1 MRRIM
6 PFIALILTALVVLAG
21 CSSAE
26 PPKEAIQQALGKSME
41 MKSYSFKG
49 SLAINEL
56 DLPAEMLEGM
66 DPSMLDMVKNAS
78 LNVTGAY
85 QEDPMKMEMK
95 LELALKG
102 DMAFNLHIPMVITQD
117 KMWVKIPDI
126 PMLPLGE
133 ASGKFIEI
141 DMKQLAEEQG
151 VEVPDLDIQKQ
162 RKMVEDM
169 TGILFKHFEE
179 KDYFAEVKKE
189 DMTSLPTDV
198 KPDQIVKFFVTQ
210 ETFEPMVM
218 TLIDKVAPEVID
230 LIIANQ
236 EYMDTMQLT
245 KEDLEEAKKELAEG
259 DRGELRA
266 GLDEFKEAVKVNE
279 LSLTTAIEG
288 DLPVYQE
295 AKVNLDVTNEGQ
307 TAKIGLTFTSQY
319 SNINKD
325 VKFEIEI
332 PEDTMTIDELMGAF
346 MAPAM

>member
-1 MRRIM
+1 MRRII
-6 PFIALILTALVVLAG
+6 PFVALILTALVVLAG

-78 LNVTGAY
+78 LNVTGNY

-95 LELALKG
+95 LDLALKG

-151 VEVPDLDIQKQ
+151 VEVPELDINKQ
-162 RKMVEDM
+162 RKMVEEM
-169 TGILFKHFEE
+169 TNILFKHFEE

-189 DMTSLPTDV
+189 DLTSLPADL
-198 KPDQIVKFFVTQ
+198 KPDQIVKFYVTQ

-230 LIIANQ
+230 LMIANP
-236 EYMDTMQLT
+236 EYLDTMQLT

-259 DRGELRA
+259 DRGDLRE

-295 AKVNLDVTNEGQ
+295 AKLNLDVTDNGQ
-307 TAKIGLTFTSQY
+307 TAKVGLTFTSQY

-325 VKFEIEI
+325 VKFEVEI
-332 PEDTMTIDELMGAF
+332 PEDTMTIDELMNAF

>member
-1 MRRIM
+1 MRRTIQ
-6 PFIALILTALVVLAG
+6 FVALILTALVVLAG

-26 PPKEAIQQALGKSME
+26 PPKEAIQNAFGKSME

-49 SLAINEL
+49 SLAIDEL

-85 QEDPMKMEMK
+85 QEDPMKMEMTMD
-95 LELALKG
+95 LALKG
-102 DMAFNLHIPMVITQD
+102 DMAFNLHIPMVITAD

-133 ASGKFIEI
+133 AAGKFIEI

-151 VEVPDLDIQKQ
+151 VEVPEIDINQQ

-169 TGILFKHFEE
+169 SGILFKHFEE

-189 DMTSLPTDV
+189 DLASLPADV

-230 LIIANQ
+230 LIIANP

-245 KEDLEEAKKELAEG
+245 KEDLETAKTELAEG

-266 GLDEFKEAVKVNE
+266 GLDEFKQAVKVNE

-295 AKVNLDVTNEGQ
+295 AKLNLDVTDNGQ
-307 TAKIGLTFTSQY
+307 TAKIGLTFSSQY

-325 VKFEIEI
+325 VKFEVEV
-332 PEDTMTIDELMGAF
+332 PEDTMTIEELMNAF